1 MQDDVMKAVAF
12 FEHGPV
18 DVLRYIGDFPEPVAG
33 KDEAI
38 IDVKYCGINHLDIW
52 TRQGIGSAT
61 GKKIRLPHISGCDIV
76 GTMVSNG
83 ERVMIY
89 PGVFCGKC
97 LYCTGSYNNAP
108 ITGRRTRE
116 KGRRKNNNTGGDNNK
131 RENLCNQFAIIG
143 GFSDYNGGYAER
155 VAVPKKNIIRLPD
168 DLKDETAAT
177 LAVSY
182 LTAWNMLQTNGARR
196 KKKILVYGASSG
208 VGMATIQLAN
218 ALGATVITTVSGSLK
233 YDFAKKIGAHHII
246 DRTRRN
252 IIDEIKKIVPAGV
265 DIVVDHV
272 GAETWATSIAA
283 LRQGGRMAV
292 CGMTSGNEAVVPV
305 RTFYT
310 KQIVMVG
317 SLLGTLAQLKE
328 LINFLIRKKI
338 QPVIDSVFPLQSA
351 KEAQKKMEA
360 GMHAGKILLKL

>member
-1 MQDDVMKAVAF
+1 MKAVAF
-12 FEHGPV
+12 FEHGPA
-18 DVLRYIGDFPEPVAG
+18 DVLQYREDFPDPVAG
-33 KDEAI
+33 KDEVI
-38 IDVKYCGINHLDIW
+38 IDIKYCGINHLDIW
-52 TRQGIGSAT
+52 TRQGIGAAV
-61 GKKIRLPHISGCDIV
+61 GKKIRLPHICGCDIV
-76 GTMVSNG
+76 GTTVSNG

-97 LYCTGSYNNAP
+97 QYCTGSYNN
-108 ITGRRTRE
+108 TSTTRRRGE
-116 KGRRKNNNTGGDNNK
+116 KRRKNNPDDDNNK

-155 VAVPKKNIIRLPD
+155 IAVPKKNIIRLSD
-168 DLKDETAAT
+168 GLKDETAAT

-182 LTAWNMLQTNGARR
+182 LTAWNMLQTNGVSR

-218 ALGATVITTVSGSLK
+218 ALGATVITTVSGNLK
-233 YDFAKKIGAHHII
+233 HDFAKKVGAHHII
-246 DRTRRN
+246 DRTRQDITN
-252 IIDEIKKIVPAGV
+252 EVKKIVSAGV
-265 DIVVDHV
+265 DIVIDHV
-272 GAETWATSIAA
+272 GAETWTTSIAA

-292 CGMTSGNEAVVPV
+292 CGMTSGNEATVPV

-317 SLLGTLAQLKE
+317 SLLGTRAQLQE
-328 LINFLIRKKI
+328 LINFMMRKKI
-338 QPVIDSVFPLQSA
+338 QPVIDSVFSLQGA
-351 KEAQKKMEA
+351 KEAQKKMES

>member
-1 MQDDVMKAVAF
+1 MKAVAF
-12 FEHGPV
+12 FEHGAV
-18 DVLRYIGDFPEPVAG
+18 DVLQYREDFPDPVAG
-33 KDEAI
+33 KDEVI

-52 TRQGIGSAT
+52 TRQGIGAAA
-61 GKKIRLPHISGCDIV
+61 GKKIRLPHICGCDIV
-76 GTMVSNG
+76 GTTVNNG

-97 LYCTGSYNNAP
+97 HYCTGNYNN
-108 ITGRRTRE
+108 TSTTTRRKRGE
-116 KGRRKNNNTGGDNNK
+116 KRRKNIIDDDNNK
-131 RENLCNQFAIIG
+131 RENLCSQFAIIG

-155 VAVPKKNIIRLPD
+155 VSVPKKNILRLPD
-168 DLKDETAAT
+168 ELKDETAAT

-182 LTAWNMLQTNGARR
+182 LTAWNMLQTNGASR

-218 ALGATVITTVSGSLK
+218 ALGATVITTVSGNLK
-233 YDFAKKIGAHHII
+233 HDFAKKVGAPYII
-246 DRTRRN
+246 DRTSQDITN
-252 IIDEIKKIVPAGV
+252 EVKKIVPAGV
-265 DIVVDHV
+265 DIVIDHV

-292 CGMTSGNEAVVPV
+292 CGMTSGNEATVPV

-317 SLLGTLAQLKE
+317 SLLGTQAQLQK
-328 LINFLIRKKI
+328 LINFMMRKKI
-338 QPVIDSVFPLQSA
+338 RPVIDSIFPLQDA